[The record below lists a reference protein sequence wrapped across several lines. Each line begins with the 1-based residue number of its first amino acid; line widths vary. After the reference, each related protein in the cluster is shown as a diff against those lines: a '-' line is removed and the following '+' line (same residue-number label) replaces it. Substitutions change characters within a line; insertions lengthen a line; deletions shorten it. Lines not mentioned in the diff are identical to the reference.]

1 MSKIDAY
8 DMLTTPFEIG
18 VRWLRNDRSSEGRLP
33 FYATAGAAGM
43 DLMAC
48 LDEPVI
54 LQPFERALIP
64 TGLALLMPGPH
75 VVALVFARSGQ
86 AYKRGLAMANGV
98 GVIDS
103 DYTGELK
110 VLVINQNPQTALKIV
125 DGERIAQVLFMPVY
139 RVKPV
144 WVDEVPETE
153 RGEGG
158 FGSTGFHMP

>member
-1 MSKIDAY
+1 MSQKDRF
-8 DMLTTPFEIG
+8 DMLFEPLEVG
-18 VRWLRNDRSSEGRLP
+18 VRWLRNDRSPDGRLP

-54 LQPFERALIP
+54 LRPFERALIP
-64 TGLALLMPGPH
+64 TGLSLLMPGPH

-110 VLVINQNPQTALKIV
+110 VLVINHNREETLTIV

-139 RVKPV
+139 RVQPV
-144 WVDEVPETE
+144 WVEAAPETE

-158 FGSTGFHMP
+158 FGSTGFHMS